1 MDLSDESLVNFL
13 KDARYGTKD
22 LESYQKYMEENAK
35 STSTFASVSTSASTA
50 LKSLGAG
57 LASMAINYVISEA
70 IGLAITGLQD
80 LYNEIYHAYD
90 LAMEALDES
99 TEKLE
104 SVQSEISDLEGQI
117 KDLNESKTDVTDEEN
132 GKEIGTPDM
141 LLSDMP
147 AYNLN
152 LHH

>member
-1 MDLSDESLVNFL
+1 
-13 KDARYGTKD
+13 
-22 LESYQKYMEENAK
+22 
-35 STSTFASVSTSASTA
+35 
-50 LKSLGAG
+50 
-57 LASMAINYVISEA
+57 
-70 IGLAITGLQD
+70 
-80 LYNEIYHAYD
+80 
-90 LAMEALDES
+90 MEALDES